1 MVDLISHKVIDLIP
15 SRKTEDVQSWLATFP
30 NLSIISRDGAA
41 TYRNAISKSHQQA
54 IQISDRFHLIKG
66 LTECCQGI
74 LKNILPP
81 KIYLSKVNNSLIE
94 PDKRELTGVYSDRV
108 LEARRL
114 HQNGVSRTEICKQLN
129 MDIRTLLSYCT
140 FSEEELNQKLN
151 TRSQKIKNESTN
163 RKAKIVNKVRELKK
177 TGLSIRKI
185 GLQLSLDSR
194 TVKKYIDPNFSPER
208 VRRSGPDYALSFSK
222 EIERMLNQGQSGV
235 KIFHII
241 QENGFKGTYSCVM
254 NHIKKL
260 KIKIKQNNKDYI
272 VLKRTDILK
281 LLFHP
286 LPEVK
291 TLTLEHLKILFSH
304 YPVCDEI
311 IKLVSQFK
319 KLLNED
325 NPDALDSWINK
336 AILLN
341 INKINNFISSIK
353 RDYFAVKNSI
363 LYDYNNGLAEG
374 SVNKLKVIKRIM
386 YGRNHFETLRTKL
399 LWKEQY

>member
-15 SRKTEDVQSWLATFP
+15 SRKTQDVQSWLDTFP

-81 KIYLSKVNNSLIE
+81 KIFLSKVNNSLIG
-94 PDKRELTGVYSDRV
+94 PDKHELTGVYSDRV

-114 HQNGVSRTEICKQLN
+114 HQNGVSKTEICKQLN
-129 MDIRTLLSYCT
+129 MDIRTLLSYCA
-140 FSEEELNQKLN
+140 FSEEELSQKLD

-185 GLQLSLDSR
+185 GLQLNLDSR
-194 TVKKYIDPNFSPER
+194 TVKKYIDPNFNPAR
-208 VRRSGPDYALSFSK
+208 VRRSGPDYALPYSK
-222 EIERMLNQGQSGV
+222 EIEKMLKQGQSGT
-235 KIFHII
+235 KIFTFI
-241 QENGFKGTYSCVM
+241 QDMGFKGSYACVM
-254 NHIKKL
+254 GHVKKL
-260 KIKIKQNNKDYI
+260 KYQMKQNNSDCI
-272 VLKRTDILK
+272 ALKRTDILK
-281 LLFHP
+281 FLYHP

-291 TLTLEHLKILFSH
+291 ESEPNHLEILFLQ
-304 YPVCDEI
+304 YPVCEEI
-311 IKLVSQFK
+311 IKLVWQFK
-319 KLLNED
+319 KLLKEQSTG
-325 NPDALDSWINK
+325 ALDEWINK
-336 AILLN
+336 ATLLN
-341 INKINNFISSIK
+341 IKKLNNFVSSIK
-353 RDYFAVKNSI
+353 RDFLAVKNAI
-363 LYDYNNGLAEG
+363 IFNYNNVLAEG
-374 SVNKLKVIKRIM
+374 TVNKLKVIKRIM

-399 LWKEQY
+399 LWREHH